1 MIILDNEK
9 DLYIKEMFKKDELIS
24 KKADDVFNNF
34 LEGKM
39 ESEKVTNINES
50 KDKKINRKKILS
62 IVATLV
68 IVFLGVNVYA
78 ITKGY
83 DNVFF
88 MIKDLTT
95 KNKIEGK
102 SEILK
107 DQDMTI
113 SYEPIE
119 IAKGVSV
126 QFNRFVVKD
135 NEATLFMKID
145 QDEMIEVN
153 KKVTQVEISN
163 GDDNSQLITK
173 EIEDFLGSNT
183 EEFNISFF
191 DNNIEK
197 LKVTINSQKEC
208 LAIMEIDLNTREI
221 LVLSNSYEEIEKIS
235 EIKLK
240 EVLGKYAV
248 LNFYEDMKDV
258 IDSQYDNMPN
268 KKEYI
273 NYDLLECAIEY
284 ISDKEKNQ
292 INIDYSLEK
301 VNTVIKEIT
310 GMELNEPLDII
321 DDFYYYDEANKKYT
335 SDPGDGGTNALCLNI
350 TDISYEDGIYTVE
363 YQYCYPDEEDYLKNN
378 IDKLSL
384 FESTI
389 QVKLNTDYEYTEFC
403 IVSDIYNMKSKKI
416 KENSSNITE
425 DSTSSN
431 INEYITLEDAAIE
444 YRLSVN
450 ILNYKDFNYDL
461 DGDGKIDKITIR
473 KDKSDKSENNYLF
486 ELNGEVFTENNY
498 FPEIYVVDLDKT
510 DGKLEI
516 VIFDVGPSD
525 DLEYSIYAKNSDG
538 MKLVETIY
546 GNDLVLNGNGNFKIK
561 TILTAQIGPDIY
573 DKTYNFSNNKIT
585 SKYNNIDKSVEY
597 SACGMIYITKN
608 LDNRYK
614 WYDGEVD
621 SLEDA
626 EIYEFK
632 EGEKFKVKS
641 FISDTVAVIEYNGS
655 EYYLLSY
662 QGNFAD

>member
-1 MIILDNEK
+1 MDNEK

-88 MIKDLTT
+88 MIKDLTA
-95 KNKIEGK
+95 KNRIEGK

-363 YQYCYPDEEDYLKNN
+363 YQYCYPDEDDYLKNN
-378 IDKLSL
+378 IDKLPL

-389 QVKLNTDYEYTEFC
+389 QLKLNTDYEYTEFC

-473 KDKSDKSENNYLF
+473 KDKSDTIKNNYLF

-516 VIFDVGPSD
+516 IIFDVGPSD
-525 DLEYSIYAKNSDG
+525 DLEYSIYTKNSDG
-538 MKLVETIY
+538 MKLVETIR

-585 SKYNNIDKSVEY
+585 SKYNNIDKSAEY

-608 LDNRYK
+608 LDNRNK

>member
-95 KNKIEGK
+95 KNRIEGK

-248 LNFYEDMKDV
+248 LNFYEDMKDL

-284 ISDKEKNQ
+284 ISAKEKNK

-350 TDISYEDGIYTVE
+350 KDISYEDGIYTVE
-363 YQYCYPDEEDYLKNN
+363 YQYCYPDEDDYLKNN
-378 IDKLSL
+378 IDKLPL

-389 QVKLNTDYEYTEFC
+389 QLKLNTDYEYTEFC

-425 DSTSSN
+425 DSISSD

-473 KDKSDKSENNYLF
+473 KDKSDTIKNNYLF

-498 FPEIYVVDLDKT
+498 FPEIYVADLDKT

-516 VIFDVGPSD
+516 IIFDVGPSD
-525 DLEYSIYAKNSDG
+525 DLEYSIYTKNSDG
-538 MKLVETIY
+538 MKLVETIR

-585 SKYNNIDKSVEY
+585 SKYNNIDKSAEY

-608 LDNRYK
+608 LDNRNK